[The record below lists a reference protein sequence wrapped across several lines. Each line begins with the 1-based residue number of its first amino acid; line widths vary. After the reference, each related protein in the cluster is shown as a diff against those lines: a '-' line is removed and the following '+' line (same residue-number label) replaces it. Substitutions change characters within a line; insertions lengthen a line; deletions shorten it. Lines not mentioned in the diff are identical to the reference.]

1 VSTSP
6 LPITFTVPELG
17 DQPHIFRREFLH
29 QLRLA
34 IGRAQSD
41 ETLDTERAVEM
52 LRALSGSAPAGSA

>member
-1 VSTSP
+1 MSTTP
-6 LPITFTVPELG
+6 LILTFPVPELG

-34 IGRAQSD
+34 IGQAQSD

-52 LRALSGSAPAGSA
+52 LRALSGASSA